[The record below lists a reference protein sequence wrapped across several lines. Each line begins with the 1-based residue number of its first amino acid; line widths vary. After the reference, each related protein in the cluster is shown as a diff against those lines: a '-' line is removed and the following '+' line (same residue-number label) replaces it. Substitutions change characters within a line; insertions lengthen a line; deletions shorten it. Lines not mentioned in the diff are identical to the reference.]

1 MASGSRVRRSRV
13 GYLFVA
19 PYVVLLIAVGIYP
32 VGYALDLALTS
43 FTAHF
48 AGLGNFV
55 GSFDN
60 PFFVPALENVA
71 AFLAIWLTA
80 LVVFVV
86 GLALMLHSMSRRI
99 SAAFRFVFYLPAGLA
114 GAASVMLWLFMLQPG
129 TSPWSFVLNWLGYHS
144 LGDSLTSPN
153 LPVIFALIAFWS
165 GAGIWIVVM
174 HGALAT
180 IPEDVL
186 ESAKLDGAGAWR
198 TAVHVKLPLIKN
210 WIAYI
215 VIGAFAVGSQLFV
228 EPELINETTG
238 GVTNQNWSP
247 NQVAFG
253 VAFRFGN
260 FNYAAAISI
269 DLLVGAL
276 ICAAVILLRTGLFE
290 VARLNAD
297 SHELGHAAAIARPAR
312 LLRPRYARCSL
323 LRRAD
328 RLAHLGGDDR
338 RPHRAVG
345 VQLSV
350 LLRGGS
356 RDSRRILRSSRL

>member
-19 PYVVLLIAVGIYP
+19 PYVLLLIAVGIYP

-48 AGLGNFV
+48 TGLGNFI

-60 PFFVPALENVA
+60 PFFVSALENVA

-86 GLALMLHSMSRRI
+86 GLALILHSMSRRI

-129 TSPWSFVLNWLGYHS
+129 KSPWSFVLNWLGYHS

-198 TAVHVKLPLIKN
+198 TAVHVKLPLIKK

-215 VIGAFAVGSQLFV
+215 VIGAFAAGSQLFV

-290 VARLNAD
+290 V
-297 SHELGHAAAIARPAR
+297 
-312 LLRPRYARCSL
+312 
-323 LRRAD
+323 
-328 RLAHLGGDDR
+328 GD
-338 RPHRAVG
+338 
-345 VQLSV
+345 
-350 LLRGGS
+350 
-356 RDSRRILRSSRL
+356 